1 MKTGN
6 DLATSFVRGSFSP
19 LMCINFLGKEKE
31 SPLIKKINKTPT
43 NKKIVLCLP
52 RVPCLDK
59 KWEFAKFN
67 LHIGLKKQ
75 LNFSQNNILIR
86 FMSILCKSLSSIT
99 AKSH

>member
-6 DLATSFVRGSFSP
+6 DPATSFARESLSP
-19 LMCINFLGKEKE
+19 LVCINFLGKEKE
-31 SPLIKKINKTPT
+31 SQLMRKINKTPT

-75 LNFSQNNILIR
+75 LNFIQNNILFR
-86 FMSILCKSLSSIT
+86 FMSLSSIT
-99 AKSH
+99 VKSH